1 MPRRIPAYP
10 DGYADWN
17 NIMSFGSI
25 LTAISVLIF
34 LYILAFKLFN
44 YKKEPVRATFYSFNN

>member
-10 DGYADWN
+10 DGYSDWN

-25 LTAISVLIF
+25 LTVISVLVF
-34 LYILAFKLFN
+34 LYILAFKLFDDR
-44 YKKEPVRATFYSFNN
+44 KIVRATFYNF